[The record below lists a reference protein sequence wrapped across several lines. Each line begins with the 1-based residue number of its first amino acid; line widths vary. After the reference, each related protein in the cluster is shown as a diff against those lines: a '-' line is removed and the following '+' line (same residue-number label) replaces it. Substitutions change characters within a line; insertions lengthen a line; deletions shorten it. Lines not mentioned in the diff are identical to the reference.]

1 MPAIVCG
8 LTVLPVALAQP
19 FLKIDH
25 PVFFA
30 EMCCARGGMH
40 SDAMETQKPAG

>member
-8 LTVLPVALAQP
+8 LTVLPVAQVQP

-25 PVFFA
+25 PVFLA
-30 EMCCARGGMH
+30 EMCCAWGGMH
-40 SDAMETQKPAG
+40 SDAVETKKPAG